1 MFQRDG
7 IQVDDGDGG
16 EDDDGGGDGD
26 GGVDGDDDY
35 DYDKTCGDVPECIQ
49 DWQVELADKVKRLAL
64 ALFHLA
70 IVINNTIIS
79 RKQWS
84 VTLFTSSMNIA
95 TSSLISPSIPAFP
108 KPKSLIAV

>member
-1 MFQRDG
+1 MMRMVVRRMMM
-7 IQVDDGDGG
+7 IMMTMTMM
-16 EDDDGGGDGD
+16 
-26 GGVDGDDDY
+26 
-35 DYDKTCGDVPECIQ
+35 KTCGDVPECVQ

-70 IVINNTIIS
+70 IVIFITINNITVIIIIS

>member
-1 MFQRDG
+1 MGSKLMMRMVVRRMMM
-7 IQVDDGDGG
+7 IMMTMTMM
-16 EDDDGGGDGD
+16 
-26 GGVDGDDDY
+26 
-35 DYDKTCGDVPECIQ
+35 KTCGDVPECVQ

-70 IVINNTIIS
+70 IVIFITINNNNVIIIIS

-108 KPKSLIAV
+108 KPKSLIAA